1 MSDIRRE
8 PKDLGQLLQI
18 DIFFSCV
25 VTFENTL
32 QILIKYFNNMHLVNN
47 EEGNDKQA
55 FTINNFRRK

>member
-18 DIFFSCV
+18 DIFFSGV